1 MSFEEPNH
9 RVSVKANLVGMTLSA
24 PSPTFAPVATEE
36 ATPTL
41 SLPSHTTRQCPHC
54 GPHNASTSH
63 PQGHERVRGSSVHI
77 IQTKG
82 RQKGRKYGHSFYV
95 LSGFSVTDRIIEST
109 ERKQYMVENAGMNQL
124 TAEQRLAEI
133 ASCLAQGI
141 VDLHKQ
147 GRLGT
152 SVKEF
157 PTVSQESL
165 DFHLDSGLSVNS
177 GSISD
182 LSNNG
187 EGATNV
193 VECN

>member
-1 MSFEEPNH
+1 M
-9 RVSVKANLVGMTLSA
+9 G
-24 PSPTFAPVATEE
+24 
-36 ATPTL
+36 
-41 SLPSHTTRQCPHC
+41 
-54 GPHNASTSH
+54 
-63 PQGHERVRGSSVHI
+63 
-77 IQTKG
+77 
-82 RQKGRKYGHSFYV
+82 
-95 LSGFSVTDRIIEST
+95 
-109 ERKQYMVENAGMNQL
+109 ENAGMNQL
-124 TAEQRLAEI
+124 TAEQRMAEI
-133 ASCLAQGI
+133 AACLAQGI

-157 PTVSQESL
+157 PTVSQESR

-177 GSISD
+177 GSISG

>member
-1 MSFEEPNH
+1 MSNSDEEQRIN
-9 RVSVKANLVGMTLSA
+9 ANETPRRIASGD
-24 PSPTFAPVATEE
+24 TEPADCLIDE
-36 ATPTL
+36 LKPR
-41 SLPSHTTRQCPHC
+41 TRYGANS
-54 GPHNASTSH
+54 GPANRPKSGGAW
-63 PQGHERVRGSSVHI
+63 PQRARGSSVHI
-77 IQTKG
+77 IQTKA
-82 RQKGRKYGHSFYV
+82 RQNGRKHRHSFYV

-109 ERKQYMVENAGMNQL
+109 ERKQYMGENTGMNQL

-133 ASCLAQGI
+133 ALCLAQGI

-147 GRLGT
+147 GRLGIEF
-152 SVKEF
+152 KEF
-157 PTVSQESL
+157 SPDSPASL
-165 DFHLDSGLSVNS
+165 DFGSDSGLSVNS